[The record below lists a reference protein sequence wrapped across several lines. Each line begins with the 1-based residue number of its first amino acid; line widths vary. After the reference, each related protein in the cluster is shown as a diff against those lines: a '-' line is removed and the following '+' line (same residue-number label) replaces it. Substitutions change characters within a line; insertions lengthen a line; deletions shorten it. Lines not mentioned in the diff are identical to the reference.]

1 MGVNAILGTKIGMT
15 QIFTDTGDVIPV
27 TVISCGPCTV
37 IRKSEKA
44 VQVGYRE
51 IPKDA
56 VARRLNKPLRM
67 MFEKAGVKPFRFV
80 RSLPASETDS
90 IAPNTEITVSMFKP
104 GEVVHVTGTT
114 KGKGFSGAMER
125 HHFNG
130 AQQTHGQSDRTRA
143 TGSTGSGQN
152 ASRTWKGKRLP
163 GHLGDV
169 RRTIKNLKVVRV
181 DEQKN
186 LLLVKGAIPGASNG
200 LVIVRRAQ

>member
-15 QIFTDTGDVIPV
+15 QIFTDTGDVVPV
-27 TVISCGPCTV
+27 TVISCGPCTI

-56 VARRLNKPLRM
+56 VTRLLNKPLRL

-80 RSLPASETDS
+80 RNLPASETEGL
-90 IAPNTEITVSMFKP
+90 APNSEITVSMFKP
-104 GEVVHVTGTT
+104 GETVHVTGTT
-114 KGKGFSGAMER
+114 KGKGFAGAMER

-130 AQQTHGQSDRTRA
+130 GPITHGQSDRPRA
-143 TGSTGSGQN
+143 TGSTGSGQE

-169 RRTIKNLKVVRV
+169 RRTVKNLKVVRV

-186 LLLVKGAIPGASNG
+186 LLLIKGAIPGAANG